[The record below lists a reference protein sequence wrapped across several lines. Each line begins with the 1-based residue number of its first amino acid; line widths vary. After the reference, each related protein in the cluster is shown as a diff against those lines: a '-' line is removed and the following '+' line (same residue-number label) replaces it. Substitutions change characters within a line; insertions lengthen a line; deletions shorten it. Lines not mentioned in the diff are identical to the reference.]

1 MCTLGRMRPWR
12 VRIGSGRYG
21 KATLNSA
28 FKIEGGVYQEEVV
41 SLRRHLHQYPELSGE
56 EYATSK
62 TVQEK
67 LHEHG
72 IPFTTG
78 YAKTGVL
85 AVIEGRE
92 PGRTVALRAD
102 MDALPIQEAND
113 HSFVSKVD
121 GVMHACG
128 HDAHTAMLVGAGWLL
143 NEVREALPGRV
154 LLLFQPAEEASPTGG
169 ARQMMKDG
177 VFREHRP
184 DVIFAQHVWP
194 EFPVGQVGVRPGP
207 MTGASDR
214 FKVTIEGSGGH
225 ASKPHQTIDA
235 IVVANQI
242 INSLQTVVSRDVDPL
257 KSAVLTVGKIRGGTR
272 YNTIAEK
279 VMLEGTI
286 RTFGPQTKETVKVR
300 FRSIVE
306 GVAESMEASAHIRY
320 WDGYP
325 ATLNTPRWA
334 ERIRKTAQELLGPDA
349 TPEIEPSLGGE
360 DFGRFLEDYPGA
372 YFRLGTAPSSA
383 QANRRLHDAR
393 FDIDEAA
400 LGVGTQLMAQL
411 AVDALCQLKDR

>member
-1 MCTLGRMRPWR
+1 MKSSLK
-12 VRIGSGRYG
+12 VR
-21 KATLNSA
+21 
-28 FKIEGGVYQEEVV
+28 GGAYQDEIV

-56 EYATSK
+56 EYETSE

-67 LHEHG
+67 LHQHD
-72 IPFTTG
+72 IPFTAG

-85 AVIEGRE
+85 GVIEGSR
-92 PGRTVALRAD
+92 PGKTIALRAD
-102 MDALPIQEAND
+102 MDALPIQEENE

-128 HDAHTAMLVGAGWLL
+128 HDAHTAMLVGVGWLL
-143 NEVREALPGRV
+143 NEIREELSGRV

-169 ARQMMKDG
+169 ARRMIKEG
-177 VFREHRP
+177 IFRENRP

-194 EFPVGQVGVRPGP
+194 ELPVGQVGVRPGA

-214 FKVTIEGSGGH
+214 FKVTIEGAGGH

-235 IVVANQI
+235 IVVANQV
-242 INSLQTVVSRDVDPL
+242 INSLQTVVSRDVDSL
-257 KSAVLTVGKIRGGTR
+257 RSAVLTVGKIRGGTR
-272 YNTIAEK
+272 YNAIAEK

-286 RTFGPQTKETVKVR
+286 RTFGPQTKETVKDR
-300 FRSIVE
+300 FYSIVS
-306 GVAESMEASAHIRY
+306 GVAEAMEASAHIRY
-320 WDGYP
+320 RDGYP

-334 ERIRKTAQELLGPDA
+334 ELARKTAQELLGPDA

-360 DFGRFLEDYPGA
+360 DFGRFLLEYPGA
-372 YFRLGTAPSSA
+372 YFRLGTAPSNA
-383 QANRRLHDAR
+383 QENKRLHDAR

-400 LGVGTQLMAQL
+400 LAIGTELMAQI
-411 AVDALCQLKDR
+411 AVDALFELVDERK

>member
-1 MCTLGRMRPWR
+1 M
-12 VRIGSGRYG
+12 
-21 KATLNSA
+21 
-28 FKIEGGVYQEEVV
+28 KIRGDAYQEEIV

-67 LHEHG
+67 LLEHG
-72 IPFTTG
+72 IPFSAG

-85 AVIEGRE
+85 GVIEGGR
-92 PGRTVALRAD
+92 PGKTVALRAD
-102 MDALPIQEAND
+102 MDALPIQEEND
-113 HSFVSKVD
+113 HPFVSKVE

-143 NEVREALPGRV
+143 NEVKENLPGRV

-169 ARQMMKDG
+169 ARRMMKEG

-184 DVIFAQHVWP
+184 EVIFAQHVWP
-194 EFPVGQVGVRPGP
+194 ELHVGQVGVRSGA

-214 FKVTIEGSGGH
+214 FKVTIEGAGGH

-235 IVVANQI
+235 IVVANQV
-242 INSLQTVVSRDVDPL
+242 INSLQTVVSRGVDPL

-272 YNTIAEK
+272 YNAIAEK
-279 VMLEGTI
+279 VTLEGTI
-286 RTFGPQTKETVKVR
+286 RTFGPQTKESVKER
-300 FRSIVE
+300 FHSIVE
-306 GVAESMEASAHIRY
+306 GIAEAMEASAHIKY

-325 ATLNTPRWA
+325 ATLNTPQWA
-334 ERIRKTAQELLGPDA
+334 KRVRKTAQELLGLDA

-360 DFGRFLEDYPGA
+360 DFGRFLLEYPGA
-372 YFRLGTAPSSA
+372 YFRLGTAPPDS
-383 QANRRLHDAR
+383 QENKRLHDAR
-393 FDIDEAA
+393 FDLDEAA
-400 LGVGTQLMAQL
+400 LQIGTEVMSQL
-411 AVDALCQLKDR
+411 AVDALYQLEDL